1 MTTTEGSDGNK
12 GFKGIEGEVAPGFEP
27 VREAFA
33 ANFAQR
39 GDIGAA
45 VCVYHRG
52 RPVVDLW
59 AGTADPESDT
69 DTGRPWTRDT
79 LQLVYSG
86 TKGATATAA
95 HLLAQRGELDL
106 DAPVAEYWPEFA
118 AQGKA
123 DIPVRWL
130 LSHRAGL
137 VALDRPVP
145 LSDALAWHPMVAALA
160 AQRPAWT
167 PGTAHGYHGRT
178 YGWLV
183 GEVIRRVSG
192 RTPGRFFADEIAAPL
207 GLDVFIGLP
216 ESERARVSRIV
227 YRQPTVDFSTV
238 PLEAV
243 PEEFRAAVAAM
254 LDPDSLANRAFA
266 ITDPPEIDFNSPEVQ
281 AAELPASNGI
291 CTAHG
296 LARMYAALIGE
307 VDGVRLLTPETVA
320 SATKEQSVGQDRVI
334 MLPMRFA
341 SGYMLPTD
349 TAPLTGPQAFGHP
362 GRGGSLGFAD
372 PEHDIAFG
380 YVMNHISE
388 DPTDSRA
395 AFLVEAVKTSL
406 AG

>member
-1 MTTTEGSDGNK
+1 MTTTER
-12 GFKGIEGEVAPGFEP
+12 IEGEVAPGFEP

-33 ANFAQR
+33 ANFEHH

-59 AGTADPESDT
+59 AGTAAP

-79 LQLVYSG
+79 LQLVYSA

-95 HLLAQRGELDL
+95 HLLAQRGALDL

-118 AQGKA
+118 ANGKER
-123 DIPVRWL
+123 IPVRQL
-130 LSHRAGL
+130 LSHQAGL
-137 VALDRPVP
+137 PALDHPVP
-145 LSDALAWHPMVAALA
+145 LADALTWHPMATALA
-160 AQRPAWT
+160 AQRPQWT

-216 ESERARVSRIV
+216 STERARVTRMI
-227 YRQPTVDFSTV
+227 YEQPTVDFTTI
-238 PLEAV
+238 P
-243 PEEFRAAVAAM
+243 PESIPEQFRDAIAAM
-254 LDPDSLANRAFA
+254 LDPDSLANRAFT
-266 ITDPPEIDFNSPEVQ
+266 ITDPPEIDFDSPEVQ

-291 CTAHG
+291 CTARG
-296 LARMYAALIGE
+296 LARMYAALVGE

-320 SATKEQSVGQDRVI
+320 SATKEQAAGQDRVL
-334 MLPMRFA
+334 MLEMRFA
-341 SGYMLPTD
+341 SGYMLPSD
-349 TAPLTGPQAFGHP
+349 TGTMPGPLTGPQAFGHP
-362 GRGGSLGFAD
+362 GRGGSLAFAD
-372 PEHDIAFG
+372 PEHDLAFA
-380 YVMNHISE
+380 YVMNYIKE
-388 DPTDSRA
+388 DPTDARA
-395 AFLVEAVKTSL
+395 ASLVEAVERSL
-406 AG
+406 SR